1 MGNKIPAKRR
11 TSIEECAEAL
21 RKSGGFLTGAAKLLG
36 ISPGSLCQRIS
47 NHPELKAIQDEIKES
62 YLDMAE
68 TALLKKVKALDLG
81 AICFYLKCQGK
92 KRGYIEKDTQQ
103 QSSEANVQV
112 VIVKDSGEVLPKAI
126 EAE

>member
-1 MGNKIPAKRR
+1 MGKKIPAKRR
-11 TSIEECAEAL
+11 TSIEECAMAL

-47 NHPELKAIQDEIKES
+47 NHPELKAIQDEIKDS

-92 KRGYIEKDTQQ
+92 KRGYIERAEVNMNLEQK
-103 QSSEANVQV
+103 SPL
-112 VIVKDSGEVLPKAI
+112 VIQGPDEK
-126 EAE
+126 